1 MVALLTR
8 WIVLTV
14 AVLLSGT
21 IIKGITVESP
31 LKAFLAAV
39 VLSLL
44 NAILRPVLIF
54 LTLPINILTLGL
66 FILVINAFLLWLT
79 SVILRGGLVIH
90 GIVPAILGALFISV
104 VSGLLNWLV
113 RSGEKKRP

>member
-1 MVALLTR
+1 MVSLLSR
-8 WIVLTV
+8 WIILTV
-14 AVLLSGT
+14 AVLLAGSV
-21 IIKGITVESP
+21 IKGITVGDP

-44 NAILRPVLIF
+44 NAVLRPILIF

-79 SVILRGGLVIH
+79 SVILPGGIVIH
-90 GIVPAILGALFISV
+90 GVIPAVLGALFISV

-113 RSGEKKRP
+113 RSGERKKS